1 MNSLHANGCQNALK
15 AAEEKFVVDMW
26 HLKEALTSADSME
39 AEEAIV
45 QQMREREAKQRDLL
59 ASLQRS
65 LF

>member
-1 MNSLHANGCQNALK
+1 MTNLHADGYRNALE
-15 AAEEKFVVDMW
+15 AAKEKFVVDMW
-26 HLKEALTSADSME
+26 HLKEALASAESME